1 VKDLNCW
8 CGTGRLCA
16 DPDLKYTPSGVA
28 VANVRLAVNRTKDK
42 PAVFLTLQVWRG
54 AAEFAAKYLAKGAQV
69 SIQGEIEVRDW
80 TAQDGT
86 KRTTTEIVVR
96 ELNALGK
103 TVTNEERPADAPA
116 PDVNEPAADFADPFA
131 DE

>member
-1 VKDLNCW
+1 MKDLNCW

-16 DPDLKYTPSGVA
+16 HPELKYTPSGVA
-28 VANVRLAVNRTKDK
+28 VANVRLAVNRAKDK

-54 AAEFAAKYLAKGAQV
+54 AAEFAAQYLQKGAQV

-80 TAQDGT
+80 VAQDGT
-86 KRTTTEIVVR
+86 KRTSTEIVVR

-103 TVTNEERPADAPA
+103 SVANEDRPADAPP
-116 PDVNEPAADFADPFA
+116 PDTDDTSTDFSDPFA